1 MVAKEEDVLVEGR
14 KVGRIRRRQIVE
26 TKRRGWSMKGR
37 RKIGARERGGVSGL
51 KWDANSQA

>member
-37 RKIGARERGGVSGL
+37 RKIGARGRGGSERVEMGRE
-51 KWDANSQA
+51 